1 MSSPSSSSPSRIIV
15 LTGASR
21 GLGRVMAKGFAK
33 AGHRVFGCGRDQTK
47 LDSLARELGHPH
59 EFQRVDVCKPSEL
72 EAWAK
77 GLRDRGIVPDLLVNN
92 AAVINTPA
100 KSWTIPAEEWERL
113 LRVNVVGTAA
123 AIHAFVPA
131 MVKAKNGV
139 IVNFSSGW
147 GRVTSADVG
156 PYCATKYAV
165 EGLTGSLSQEL
176 PSGMAAVALNPGI
189 INTDML
195 ASCFGEGA
203 KAYPDP
209 EVWAEKAVPFILG
222 LGAKDNGKPLDVG

>member
-1 MSSPSSSSPSRIIV
+1 MSSSSRTIV
-15 LTGASR
+15 LTGASK
-21 GLGRVMAKGFAK
+21 GLGRVMAKGFAL
-33 AGHRVFGCGRDQTK
+33 AGHMVFGCGRDK
-47 LDSLARELGHPH
+47 NSLDLLGRELGQPH
-59 EFQRVDVCKPSEL
+59 EFRQVDVCNPPEL

-77 GLRDRGIVPDLLVNN
+77 DLRDRGIVPDLLVNN

-100 KSWTIPAEEWERL
+100 KTWTIPAEEWERL
-113 LRVNVVGTAA
+113 LRINVVGTAA

-131 MVKAKNGV
+131 MVKAKKGV

-156 PYCATKYAV
+156 PYCASKYAV

-176 PSGMAAVALNPGI
+176 PKGMAAVALNPGI
-189 INTDML
+189 IHTDML

-203 KAYPDP
+203 KAYPQP
-209 EVWAEKAVPFILG
+209 AEWAKKAVPFILG
-222 LGAKDNGKPLDVG
+222 LSTKDNGKSLDIG